1 MQDKASIKDALE
13 QRFNWRTFT
22 SEPLQD
28 RKTFDYGC
36 QRYDEWLANESRNQI
51 SRVVGNGP
59 HSRSLCRILPIAE
72 GVEVSS
78 GDTASQN
85 TVHSSSSSTMTTT
98 TTHQSRLP
106 RQLSSCQQLSRAM
119 RVFVAWKESA

>member
-13 QRFNWRTFT
+13 QRFDWRTFT

-36 QRYDEWLANESRNQI
+36 QRYDEWIANESRNQLN
-51 SRVVGNGP
+51 RVVGNGGSNTKQH
-59 HSRSLCRILPIAE
+59 HSRNDLSRILPIAE
-72 GVEVSS
+72 
-78 GDTASQN
+78 DAASQN
-85 TVHSSSSSTMTTT
+85 TVHSSSSSTTVP
-98 TTHQSRLP
+98 QSRLP